1 MRGHALLIAFTAAPR
16 PDPAIFTIEAT
27 KTNFSVAGFS
37 RLHENSPPAFQTF
50 DVIRVNRRFPARST
64 HLFRRETGVRMPL
77 LVEKFYGSIRQK
89 APSERRKLIDESAKL
104 SFRSPQG
111 IESIF
116 ERWTALALTD
126 IHNRVFVLQPPETSR
141 RRAFCSE
148 SDCPDGL
155 LLARVT
161 VKSGSYQR
169 GAARKHKALYRR
181 ASSSPPS
188 HNRRLILTNR
198 LGGGQL

>member
-1 MRGHALLIAFTAAPR
+1 
-16 PDPAIFTIEAT
+16 
-27 KTNFSVAGFS
+27 
-37 RLHENSPPAFQTF
+37 
-50 DVIRVNRRFPARST
+50 
-64 HLFRRETGVRMPL
+64 MPL

-148 SDCPDGL
+148 GDRPDGRWFAV
-155 LLARVT
+155 LLARINSEVRILPL
-161 VKSGSYQR
+161 GR
-169 GAARKHKALYRR
+169 G
-181 ASSSPPS
+181 
-188 HNRRLILTNR
+188 T
-198 LGGGQL
+198 